1 MRARSVYGCLYSSCL
16 QSYGTEHVA
25 RFFDLSGY
33 IASSSEKMLG
43 TRGVCLLQG
52 PAHAI
57 SLLFQSVAPGFPL
70 WSRHASDV
78 GRQNQCSYSS
88 SSKAPSMPCSAKA
101 PSHSFAN
108 VE

>member
-1 MRARSVYGCLYSSCL
+1 MDDDAREICVWLSVLFCL

-33 IASSSEKMLG
+33 IASSSEKLLG

-57 SLLFQSVAPGFPL
+57 SLLFQSV
-70 WSRHASDV
+70 R
-78 GRQNQCSYSS
+78 
-88 SSKAPSMPCSAKA
+88 
-101 PSHSFAN
+101 
-108 VE
+108 